1 MFETITVDRRED
13 YYANVG
19 AFIAADPLD
28 FYCRAERGRRWLALR
43 SWLVSEYERTER
55 LDASPSTDNY
65 DFFEETMQ

>member
-28 FYCRAERGRRWLALR
+28 FYCRAERGRRWLAEFMQAARYAREQMLTAQPT
-43 SWLVSEYERTER
+43 EYAYEH
-55 LDASPSTDNY
+55 
-65 DFFEETMQ
+65 